1 MLLECIL
8 ILKEKYIV
16 EIKLNFYK
24 IVFFL
29 FVILIIKRVERKRY
43 FIVYLKRVEFG
54 KEVDI

>member
-8 ILKEKYIV
+8 NLKEKYIV